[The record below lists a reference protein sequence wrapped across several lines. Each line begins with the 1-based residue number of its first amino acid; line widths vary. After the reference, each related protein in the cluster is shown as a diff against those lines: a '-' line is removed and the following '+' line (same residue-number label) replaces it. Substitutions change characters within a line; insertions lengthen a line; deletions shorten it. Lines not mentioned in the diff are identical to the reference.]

1 MSSEPHAVFGFL
13 LNAFARCRIMCVYI
27 PGLPAI
33 RWQVFVRK
41 SDESQTAAINID
53 LSSQC

>member
-1 MSSEPHAVFGFL
+1 MSSTPHAVFGFL

-33 RWQVFVRK
+33 RWQVLGTKF
-41 SDESQTAAINID
+41 DESQTAAINIG
-53 LSSQC
+53 LSLQC

>member
-1 MSSEPHAVFGFL
+1 MSSTPHAVFGFL

-33 RWQVFVRK
+33 RWQVLGRK
-41 SDESQTAAINID
+41 LMNH
-53 LSSQC
+53 